1 MSKVYYAKWMELNKM
16 TIDTDFITQKPYD
29 TYTCEICNKE
39 ISRMSIDKSGDTCP
53 EHWKKS
59 SQIMKNNK
67 MLWDQEAD
75 ESSNL
80 YDYLNNVHN

>member
-1 MSKVYYAKWMELNKM
+1 MLMSKVYYAKWMELNKM

-53 EHWKKS
+53 ICENGK
-59 SQIMKNNK
+59 
-67 MLWDQEAD
+67 ETD
-75 ESSNL
+75 ET
-80 YDYLNNVHN
+80 NV